1 MSLTFKKKKNYEACW
16 PQESGALGR
25 KTTTLTTSVFY
36 LYIFNMDEKW
46 EELNLRASSTIC
58 MSLAKNILTNVLG
71 TSLDKELWKKLEGYI
86 TQRIRQIGLC

>member
-1 MSLTFKKKKNYEACW
+1 
-16 PQESGALGR
+16 
-25 KTTTLTTSVFY
+25 
-36 LYIFNMDEKW
+36 MDEKW